1 MKLYKLKTIKYLI
14 KIIGFYIV
22 KPDGKR
28 LHDVYPVT
36 IVKELNRLQRRIKQ
50 LETERDEMLADQ
62 CYKETH
68 E

>member
-14 KIIGFYIV
+14 KTIGFYIV

-36 IVKELNRLQRRIKQ
+36 IVKELNRLQRRIKE
-50 LETERDEMLADQ
+50 LETQVDEMLADN

>member
-1 MKLYKLKTIKYLI
+1 MKTYKLKTIKYLI
-14 KIIGFYIV
+14 KIIGFYII

-50 LETERDEMLADQ
+50 LETQVDEMMADN